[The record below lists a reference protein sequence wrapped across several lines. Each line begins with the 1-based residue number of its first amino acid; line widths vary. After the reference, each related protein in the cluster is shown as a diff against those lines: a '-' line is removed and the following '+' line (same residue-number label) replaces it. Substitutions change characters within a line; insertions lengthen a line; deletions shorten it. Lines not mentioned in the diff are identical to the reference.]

1 MKYSSGNDERSR
13 RRVLPTRVVKT
24 WGNVQKAETLLADQA
39 GEAYLGAFDGC
50 VLENGGAVLLDFG
63 QEFHGTLRLT
73 TLMIDGGVNFAR
85 LRLRTGESANEALTP
100 LGRKAAGND
109 HAERDREITMSA
121 LSTRETNE
129 TGFRF
134 AYIQVLEGGRV
145 ELKAVQGVEIQ
156 RDIEQLGTFECDDET
171 LNRIFDTAV
180 RTAHLCMQDYLWD
193 GIKRDRLVWMGDM
206 HTEVLT
212 ILSVYGA
219 QGVVTKS
226 LDFLKAHTPPEAWM
240 NGMPT
245 YSLWWV
251 IVNRDW
257 YLYTGDRAYMMAQK
271 DYLEALIPRLF
282 KLIDENGCEIMPG
295 KFLDWPTS
303 ADKKACHE
311 GVQGMMKM
319 AMDAASQLLK
329 EMGND
334 GLSKACA
341 ETAERMKKHVP
352 EASDFKSAGA
362 VMTISGI
369 LDAEKAEK
377 ERLSVGGA
385 RGYSSFM
392 GGYIMEARAMAGNVK
407 GALDDA
413 RDFWGGMLKM
423 GATTFW
429 EDFSVDWMEN
439 AAPIDDIVPEG
450 KKDIHGDFGQYCYS
464 NFRHSLCHGWSSG
477 PAWFFIKRVLG
488 IRPLEPGF
496 ARVEIAPELGG
507 LKYAKGSIPTPK
519 GVLRVS
525 ARKTDGG
532 VKTEIEAPEGIEIV
546 RKA

>member
-1 MKYSSGNDERSR
+1 MEYSSLTDERSR

-24 WGNVQKAETLLADQA
+24 WGNVKNVETLLNDQA

-50 VLENGGAVLLDFG
+50 VMENGGAVLLDFG

-73 TLMIDGGVNFAR
+73 TLMIDGAVNYAK
-85 LRLRTGESANEALTP
+85 LRVRTGESASEAITP

-109 HAERDREITMSA
+109 HAERDREMTICA

-129 TGFRF
+129 SGFRF

-156 RDIEQLGTFECDDET
+156 RDLKQLGTFECSDAL
-171 LNRIFDTAV
+171 LNRIFETSV

-206 HTEVLT
+206 HTEVMT
-212 ILSVYGA
+212 ILSVYGN

-226 LDFLKAHTPPEAWM
+226 LDFLKAHTPPKDWM

-245 YSLWWV
+245 YSLWWIV
-251 IVNRDW
+251 VNRDW
-257 YLYTGDRAYMMAQK
+257 YLYTGDKAYMMAQK
-271 DYLEALIPRLF
+271 AYLEALVPRLF
-282 KLIDENGCEIMPG
+282 SLIDENGCEIMPG
-295 KFLDWPTS
+295 KFLDWPSS

-311 GVQGMMKM
+311 GVQGLMKM
-319 AMDAASQLLK
+319 AMDAAAQLLDA
-329 EMGND
+329 MGNKE
-334 GLSKACA
+334 LSEACA
-341 ETAERMKKHVP
+341 KVAESMKKHIP
-352 EASDFKSAGA
+352 EASSFKSAGA

-385 RGYSSFM
+385 KGYSSFM
-392 GGYIMEARAMAGNVK
+392 GGYIMEARAMAGSVK
-407 GALDDA
+407 GALEDA

-429 EDFSVDWMEN
+429 EDFSVD
-439 AAPIDDIVPEG
+439 
-450 KKDIHGDFGQYCYS
+450 
-464 NFRHSLCHGWSSG
+464 
-477 PAWFFIKRVLG
+477 
-488 IRPLEPGF
+488 
-496 ARVEIAPELGG
+496 
-507 LKYAKGSIPTPK
+507 
-519 GVLRVS
+519 
-525 ARKTDGG
+525 
-532 VKTEIEAPEGIEIV
+532 
-546 RKA
+546 